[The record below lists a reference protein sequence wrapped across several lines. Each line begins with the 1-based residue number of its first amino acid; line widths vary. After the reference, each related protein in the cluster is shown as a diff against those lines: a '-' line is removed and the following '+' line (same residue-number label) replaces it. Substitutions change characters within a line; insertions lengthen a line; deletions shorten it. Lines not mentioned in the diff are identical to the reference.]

1 MVAFFSGSE
10 ENAPFLEIILRD
22 PVVGIREG
30 FLVQVKAA
38 LVHQPACFTIRF
50 AETGFPECVK
60 NSDSLKE

>member
-10 ENAPFLEIILRD
+10 EGASFFEIILRD
-22 PVVGIREG
+22 PVVRIRQR
-30 FLVQVKAA
+30 FLVEVKAA

-50 AETGFPECVK
+50 TETGFPECVK